1 MIEYFV
7 AGGWV
12 MWPLAVCSALLMA
25 VLFERTVAV
34 TRPQWKADQTQR
46 VLHRRP
52 LAFINELAPS
62 LGLLGTVIG
71 VIESFQMIG
80 GDADDVAAG
89 LGVACITTVYGL
101 LISLVCM
108 VSGYMFEL
116 AGNPEGI

>member
-1 MIEYFV
+1 
-7 AGGWV
+7 
-12 MWPLAVCSALLMA
+12 MA